1 MTEHHT
7 ILGVSE
13 HASEKEINA
22 AYKKKARVAH
32 PDKGG
37 STDAFNQLT
46 TAYQELLRLKK
57 EEEREDS
64 GLWWNLYPT
73 KFNHKTVHFTMLENP
88 FDYSSYEYIEKAFN
102 REEIL
107 YYDLSYFDKPLHER
121 MFTVYFMRRK
131 LSHISSRLQGEL
143 RTFEVD
149 NGVLTR
155 WYVPS
160 DTIKQY
166 RLFKDNIDKIHCVLH
181 LLQKPP
187 HDKRALYDYSLGLTE
202 LQDTALIELVE
213 NMGGLIILKKMIAF
227 MPDMDF
233 MNYLETLNKAQIL
246 TPENIKRTIACVD
259 HSVTPWISDFYE
271 QKLGFSH
278 TSFYKSTYFSA
289 LDDATKALQ
298 AVDLLTQAN
307 FNLLIENFGYI
318 ESIKSALYS
327 LNRANLLNQ
336 DNFLKCIAI
345 GKDCHFFMSNMTLLH
360 ESNFYNDDIFKT
372 LSTRDLIKA
381 FAYPLFRVKENY
393 DESFKIAFQTEISDT
408 TQPLEHAINQ
418 LFIHGLL
425 IGRSETWD
433 STYREQAEE
442 KTKLCVCLAIELKKE
457 LYDFWQL
464 SEAERAEAFNE
475 FKEDFIN
482 KLHVH
487 DEALSKHRNTYSVL
501 IEDILTAIYDLRKI
515 FASENYDQ
523 INKLHF
529 FKTASITKVD
539 QIENALHATHEAE
552 KHSSHEPYYS
562 SLHYPM

>member
-1 MTEHHT
+1 
-7 ILGVSE
+7 
-13 HASEKEINA
+13 
-22 AYKKKARVAH
+22 
-32 PDKGG
+32 
-37 STDAFNQLT
+37 
-46 TAYQELLRLKK
+46 
-57 EEEREDS
+57 
-64 GLWWNLYPT
+64 
-73 KFNHKTVHFTMLENP
+73 MLEDP
-88 FDYSSYEYIEKAFN
+88 FSYSSYEYIEKAFD

-107 YYDLSYFDKPLHER
+107 YYDLSYFDKPLQER
-121 MFTVYFMRRK
+121 MFTVYFMRNK
-131 LSHISSRLQGEL
+131 LSHISRRLQGEL

-166 RLFKDNIDKIHCVLH
+166 RLFQDNLEKLHCVLH

-187 HDKRALYDYSLGLTE
+187 HDKRALYDYSLGLKE
-202 LQDTALIELVE
+202 LENTTLVELVE
-213 NMGGLIILKKMIAF
+213 HMGGLIILKKMIAF

-246 TPENIKRTIACVD
+246 TPENIERTIACVD

-307 FNLLIENFGYI
+307 FNLLLENFDSI
-318 ESIKSALYS
+318 ESINTALDWLERDS
-327 LNRANLLNQ
+327 LLNQ
-336 DNFLKCIAI
+336 ESFLYCLELGHDAASFVGYKSDILST
-345 GKDCHFFMSNMTLLH
+345 G
-360 ESNFYNDDIFKT
+360 FYNDEIFNT
-372 LSTRDLIKA
+372 LTTKELINSST
-381 FAYPLFRVKENY
+381 YPLILIRRQSKYN
-393 DESFKIAFQTEISDT
+393 ESFKIAFQTEISDT

-464 SEAERAEAFNE
+464 SEAERVEAFDA
-475 FKEDFIN
+475 FKESFVN

-487 DEALSKHRNTYSVL
+487 DEELSEHRNIYSVL
-501 IEDILTAIYDLRKI
+501 IENILTAIYDLRKI
-515 FASENYDQ
+515 FISENSAQ
-523 INKLHF
+523 TSKLHF
-529 FKTASITKVD
+529 FKTASIKKAE
-539 QIENALHATHEAE
+539 QIEKIFHDTINPQPH
-552 KHSSHEPYYS
+552 P
-562 SLHYPM
+562 

>member
-13 HASEKEINA
+13 HASEKEIKA
-22 AYKKKARVAH
+22 AYKKKALLAH

-37 STDAFNQLT
+37 SADAFNQLT
-46 TAYQELLRLKK
+46 TAYQELLRLN
-57 EEEREDS
+57 EREDS

-73 KFNHKTVHFTMLENP
+73 KFNHKTVHFTMLEDP
-88 FDYSSYEYIEKAFN
+88 FSYNSYEYIEKAFDP
-102 REEIL
+102 EEIL
-107 YYDLSYFDKPLHER
+107 YYDLSYFDKPLQER
-121 MFTVYFMRRK
+121 MFTVYFMRNI
-131 LSHISSRLQGEL
+131 LNHISSRLQGEL

-166 RLFKDNIDKIHCVLH
+166 RLFKDNIDKIHYVLQ

-202 LQDTALIELVE
+202 LKDTTLIELVLHI
-213 NMGGLIILKKMIAF
+213 GGLVILKKMIAF

-246 TPENIKRTIACVD
+246 TPENIERTIACVD

-278 TSFYKSTYFSA
+278 TSFYKNTYFSA
-289 LDDATKALQ
+289 WDDATKALQ

-307 FNLLIENFGYI
+307 FNLLIENFYCI
-318 ESIKSALYS
+318 ESIKSALYWLERDS
-327 LNRANLLNQ
+327 LLNQ
-336 DNFLKCIAI
+336 ESFLYCLELGRNAASFVGYKSDILST
-345 GKDCHFFMSNMTLLH
+345 G
-360 ESNFYNDDIFKT
+360 FYNDEIFNT
-372 LSTRDLIKA
+372 LTTKELINSSIH
-381 FAYPLFRVKENY
+381 PLILIGRQNKY
-393 DESFKIAFQTEISDT
+393 DESFKIAFQAEISDT
-408 TQPLEHAINQ
+408 TKPLEHAINQ

-425 IGRSETWD
+425 IGSCETW
-433 STYREQAEE
+433 SSAYREQAEE

-475 FKEDFIN
+475 FKESFIN
-482 KLHVH
+482 KLHVY
-487 DEALSKHRNTYSVL
+487 DEELSKHRHGYAVL
-501 IEDILTAIYDLRKI
+501 IENVLTAIYDLRKI
-515 FASENYDQ
+515 FISENYDQ

-529 FKTASITKVD
+529 FKTTSIKKVD
-539 QIENALHATHEAE
+539 QIENALHETHEAE
-552 KHSSHEPYYS
+552 HKSPHKPFYPHSIYH
-562 SLHYPM
+562 M